1 MLYLRAN
8 EEALSSYR
16 ELAQR
21 FACDFEERSAFVYS
35 REDRGKIEREVRA
48 VNSLGFPAEFA
59 GELPLPFPVKGAV
72 RFPHQAQFHPLKFL
86 AGITQLIEDHI
97 SDSDLNVNSLCEL
110 SGMGSKQIYRKLK
123 QLTGMSPVEYIKSI
137 RMKKAAMLLKQ
148 KKFSIAEVM
157 YMVGYSNPSYF
168 SKCFQAAFGKTP
180 RQYTA
185 ES

>member
-1 MLYLRAN
+1 MAQLLDNKAAYETKARVDS
-8 EEALSSYR
+8 LSTPKEPDNIASQD
-16 ELAQR
+16 E
-21 FACDFEERSAFVYS
+21 
-35 REDRGKIEREVRA
+35 
-48 VNSLGFPAEFA
+48 
-59 GELPLPFPVKGAV
+59 
-72 RFPHQAQFHPLKFL
+72 KFL